1 MECARV
7 PGPSAAARSAEGSG
21 NGCTAGLQCL
31 TPRQAPRAAV
41 SGQGEGGTRPTKV
54 AQSRGHTARGGRGSA
69 RMLSSRAL
77 RVAGLGR
84 RRKHREPPHGAGG
97 ERWPGGRGAEARGR
111 GPGVRALALGPGAA
125 VAGVGRGGLLP
136 APVARALQVS
146 ARGARAWRGGR
157 AHWRGGVPGSGGGG
171 GARGAVEDPVESAGL
186 SAVRCASPR
195 PFLPLGTL
203 ELLSRWL
210 RLRAGRSHGRNGS
223 NVVLF
228 E

>member
-1 MECARV
+1 M
-7 PGPSAAARSAEGSG
+7 PGPSAAARSAEGRG

-31 TPRQAPRAAV
+31 TPRPAPRAPV

-54 AQSRGHTARGGRGSA
+54 AQSRVHTARGGRGSV

-125 VAGVGRGGLLP
+125 VAGVGRRGLLP

-157 AHWRGGVPGSGGGG
+157 AHWRGAVPGSGGGG
-171 GARGAVEDPVESAGL
+171 GAVEDRVELFAARRPGPFFLLGHLNCFLGGLGSGQAG
-186 SAVRCASPR
+186 VMEET
-195 PFLPLGTL
+195 G
-203 ELLSRWL
+203 
-210 RLRAGRSHGRNGS
+210 
-223 NVVLF
+223 VM
-228 E
+228 